1 MPSAIERQTAEMLA
15 ALDAKDPYTRLH
27 SERVGMLMGRFAA
40 AMSLP
45 LPQAKEMTIAGLL
58 HDTGKLDTPN
68 ELLEKISQGEP
79 FENDAHKEE
88 MKRHVEAARI
98 AHIDLPATVRLAIR
112 HHHEKWDGSGYPDGL
127 AGTDIPPTA
136 RMLAVCDVYDAISA
150 ERPQRKALAPR
161 KAAAALRKLE
171 GSKLDPKLTEVF
183 IRKVAEPGANI
194 SLLERLLRFF
204 SSQRTKK

>member
-1 MPSAIERQTAEMLA
+1 MSNAIERQTAEILV

-45 LPQAKEMTIAGLL
+45 APQAKEMTIAGLL
-58 HDTGKLDTPN
+58 HDAGKLDTPDV
-68 ELLEKISQGEP
+68 LLEKISQGNP
-79 FENDAHKEE
+79 FESDVQNEE
-88 MKRHVEAARI
+88 MKRHVDAARI

-112 HHHEKWDGSGYPDGL
+112 HHHEL

-136 RMLAVCDVYDAISA
+136 RMLAVCDVYDAVSA
-150 ERPQRKALAPR
+150 ERPQRKALAPK

-183 IRKVAEPGANI
+183 IRKVAEPGAAV
-194 SLLERLLRFF
+194 SLIERLLAFF
-204 SSQRTKK
+204 FKRKK